1 MSRKTVLATTL
12 LAITLALSV
21 ALVASVQAQTTTPV
35 YLQLKYRNG
44 TTLIPLVGQDVT
56 IYFNK
61 TAYSA
66 TTNKTGWVAISVPRE
81 WIGKD
86 VNMTVWWKAP
96 WAVSYLVNFTN
107 YKSLSG
113 VLNGTAVNCSIYNV
127 NLWTVDQQTT
137 PAVLKYAIVKVLDL
151 NKSKLMYEINVGAT
165 GLTGNLMI
173 PAPLNEKNPNPN
185 NPANYYFR
193 LLVYWSPAP
202 SAANV
207 KVFNGTFKYGGTY
220 PGDTRVLSQKTGSAG
235 KVQLNCSVYYVSATN
250 IITQNGYRLSST
262 GDVFVYACIYS
273 NGTLMSEQARVS
285 NGGAGWFRVATV
297 AYDGDWSGNGR
308 LSSYEFRVYWRWER
322 PSIEYLVLSNTS
334 AFSTISANNQYSQ
347 TQKTDV
353 VGMYIV
359 LLDKSSQPLS
369 LTDVS
374 LLFPLYNY
382 EFKTSSGSDGK
393 VDFWSITANATDRY
407 YIQLP
412 MKHGT
417 TVLTYRIKATLEGIP
432 VLDKTFD
439 LTDYATWT
447 DKKTKTFTCNVYW
460 ASFNL
465 VDARNKPLKGLAKLT
480 IAYPDYGVSL
490 SFVVMDGVAGK
501 RLPGGTGLTA
511 AIDYKGVS
519 GLKPIA
525 PASFNI
531 TEGSTAVTLKFPVYN
546 LKVLVYDWYGKVKL
560 KGLNA
565 TMTLAGQTVVGA
577 YNATEASY
585 LFEQLPAGGTYTVN
599 VYTNKTSPTVGPTV
613 GFDAPGAQGKLM
625 GSATVTM
632 PSSDYVAT
640 IRAPLY
646 NPTFVVKAADGS
658 DVPQDLLNYTYI
670 VVQANTTTTPTTFV
684 NRSVQIT
691 YASNQTRGVCFVG
704 GWKYPVAVYIGGV
717 VVYNGTATL
726 PDPAVTGTVTL
737 RTSLYKS
744 MINATTY
751 SGVYPVP
758 GLAVKYGWVGVNV
771 TKFSGQDL
779 LTTDWGTYL
788 NNFKGVTTSE
798 PEIIAYNKTVA
809 TTGTDGIAYLWV
821 PVWSTKYLNFTTIV
835 FGVYTVPGTTLG
847 VPSTA
852 PAKLVI
858 HNDTIRVGISGKLAN
873 VTALA
878 YDIGKVKT
886 YAYDFKVKVLN
897 YLDAPLA
904 GYSVLVNETS
914 VGLTGATGEL
924 AVASK
929 APRFY
934 FGNYSYSITTCL
946 KVQEGVEVANPQTV
960 SGALTSNSWKHGD
973 VVTLKFPGALILK
986 ALDWKGDPLKGAV
999 VKLYWANGTYAGTL
1013 TAVKKT
1019 DDSGVATIY
1028 MSNTVSYYTVEVWWK
1043 GSIVNQLY
1051 RLEQQLRFPEGVS
1064 VYSYTERMKVY
1075 SPKITFVSDLGT
1087 VLPAG
1092 IRVEVTWPDGVI
1104 RPDATDNA
1112 GSIMLVQAPI
1122 GKYTVTASWRGVT
1135 IYSSDLWISSDE
1147 PITLKTSVY
1156 EVALKFLTKRGTP
1169 LAGAQVQV
1177 QLPNAVVETVTL
1189 DSEGKTPR
1197 LLVPVDAVNNKLTI
1211 KSVVWQGSS
1220 ITLDRST
1227 ELVKAS
1233 GEMAFYATNVYE
1245 LKVSVVG
1252 SAGQLLDGAA
1262 VAVLKDGYVVA
1273 SATARGGVATFELL
1287 PGDYTIE
1294 AAFLGKRGTAKV
1306 SMTTDYSVSIPL
1318 DVFMVI
1324 GNQAFSA
1331 SEIVLWIV
1339 LAIVIVIVLAAIIM
1353 VLARIRR
1360 KAPAPPTPPS
1370 TEAPA
1375 KTQ

>member
-1 MSRKTVLATTL
+1 MSRKAVLATTL

-21 ALVASVQAQTTTPV
+21 VLVASVQAQTTTTPV

-61 TAYSA
+61 TAYFA
-66 TTNKTGWVAISVPRE
+66 TTDKTGWVAISVPSD
-81 WIGKD
+81 WKD
-86 VNMTVWWKAP
+86 KNVNMTVWWKAP
-96 WAVSYLVNFTN
+96 WAVSYLVNFTS
-107 YKSLSG
+107 YKPLSDG
-113 VLNGTAVNCSIYNV
+113 LNRTVVNCSIYNV
-127 NLWTVDQQTT
+127 NLWTVDQASKTLRY
-137 PAVLKYAIVKVLDL
+137 AVVKVLDL

-173 PAPLNEKNPNPN
+173 PAPLNEKNPDPN

-207 KVFNGTFKYGGTY
+207 KVFNGTFKYGGDY
-220 PGDTRVLSQKTGSAG
+220 PGDTSVLSQKTGSAG
-235 KVQLNCSVYYVSATN
+235 MVQLNCSVYSVSATN
-250 IITQNGYRLSST
+250 IVTQNGYKLSST

-285 NGGAGWFRVATV
+285 SGGTLFRVATV
-297 AYDGDWSGNGR
+297 AYDGDWNGNGR
-308 LSSYEFRVYWRWER
+308 LSSYEFMVYWRWER
-322 PSIEYLVLSNTS
+322 PSVEYLVLRNQSNKIGPIINS
-334 AFSTISANNQYSQ
+334 NKLISE

-359 LLDKSSQPLS
+359 LVDKSNKPLP

-393 VDFWSITANATDRY
+393 VDFYSITANTADRY

-412 MKHGT
+412 MKYGD
-417 TVLTYRIKATLEGIP
+417 TVLTYSIRATLKGIP

-439 LTDYATWT
+439 LTDYASWT
-447 DKKTKTFTCNVYW
+447 PTKTFTCNVYW
-460 ASFNL
+460 VSFNL

-490 SFVVMDGVAGK
+490 SFVVMDGVADE

-519 GLKPIA
+519 GLRPIA

-546 LKVLVYDWYGKVKL
+546 LKVFVYDWYGSVKL

-565 TMTLAGQTVVGA
+565 TMTLAEQTVIGA

-599 VYTNKTSPTVGPTV
+599 VYTSKTSPYTV
-613 GFDAPGAQGKLM
+613 GFEASGAQGKLM

-632 PSSDYVAT
+632 PNSDYVAT

-658 DVPQDLLNYTYI
+658 DVPSALLNYTYI

-717 VVYNGTATL
+717 VVYNGTVTL
-726 PDPAVTGTVTL
+726 PDPAVTETVTL
-737 RTSLYKS
+737 KTSLYKS

-751 SGVYPVP
+751 SGVYSVP

-771 TKFSGQDL
+771 TKFSGQGL
-779 LTTDWGTYL
+779 LTTNWGTYL
-788 NNFKGVTTSE
+788 SNFKGVTTSGQV
-798 PEIIAYNKTVA
+798 IIAYNKTVV

-835 FGVYTVPGTTLG
+835 YGVYTVPGTTPG
-847 VPSTA
+847 VPPTA

-878 YDIGKVKT
+878 YNIGKVKT
-886 YAYDFKVKVLN
+886 YAYDFNVKVLN

-904 GYSVLVNETS
+904 GYSVLVNRTS
-914 VGLTGATGEL
+914 VGLTGATGML
-924 AVASK
+924 AVISK
-929 APRFY
+929 APTFY
-934 FGNYSYSITTCL
+934 FGNYSYSITAYL

-960 SGALTSNSWKHGD
+960 SKSDALTFNSWKHGD

-986 ALDWKGDPLKGAV
+986 ALDWKGDPLKGAA
-999 VKLYWANGTYAGTL
+999 VKLYWASGTYAGTL

-1028 MSNTVSYYTVEVWWK
+1028 MSDTVSYYTVEVWWK

-1051 RLEQQLRFPEGVS
+1051 RLEQQLKFPEGVS

-1075 SPKITFVSDLGT
+1075 SPKITFVSDRET

-1339 LAIVIVIVLAAIIM
+1339 LAIVIVIVLARM
-1353 VLARIRR
+1353 RR
-1360 KAPAPPTPPS
+1360 KAPAPPTPPP

>member
-1 MSRKTVLATTL
+1 
-12 LAITLALSV
+12 
-21 ALVASVQAQTTTPV
+21 
-35 YLQLKYRNG
+35 
-44 TTLIPLVGQDVT
+44 
-56 IYFNK
+56 
-61 TAYSA
+61 
-66 TTNKTGWVAISVPRE
+66 
-81 WIGKD
+81 
-86 VNMTVWWKAP
+86 
-96 WAVSYLVNFTN
+96 
-107 YKSLSG
+107 
-113 VLNGTAVNCSIYNV
+113 
-127 NLWTVDQQTT
+127 
-137 PAVLKYAIVKVLDL
+137 
-151 NKSKLMYEINVGAT
+151 
-165 GLTGNLMI
+165 
-173 PAPLNEKNPNPN
+173 
-185 NPANYYFR
+185 
-193 LLVYWSPAP
+193 
-202 SAANV
+202 
-207 KVFNGTFKYGGTY
+207 
-220 PGDTRVLSQKTGSAG
+220 
-235 KVQLNCSVYYVSATN
+235 
-250 IITQNGYRLSST
+250 
-262 GDVFVYACIYS
+262 
-273 NGTLMSEQARVS
+273 
-285 NGGAGWFRVATV
+285 
-297 AYDGDWSGNGR
+297 
-308 LSSYEFRVYWRWER
+308 
-322 PSIEYLVLSNTS
+322 
-334 AFSTISANNQYSQ
+334 
-347 TQKTDV
+347 
-353 VGMYIV
+353 
-359 LLDKSSQPLS
+359 
-369 LTDVS
+369 
-374 LLFPLYNY
+374 
-382 EFKTSSGSDGK
+382 
-393 VDFWSITANATDRY
+393 
-407 YIQLP
+407 
-412 MKHGT
+412 
-417 TVLTYRIKATLEGIP
+417 
-432 VLDKTFD
+432 
-439 LTDYATWT
+439 
-447 DKKTKTFTCNVYW
+447 
-460 ASFNL
+460 
-465 VDARNKPLKGLAKLT
+465 
-480 IAYPDYGVSL
+480 
-490 SFVVMDGVAGK
+490 
-501 RLPGGTGLTA
+501 
-511 AIDYKGVS
+511 
-519 GLKPIA
+519 
-525 PASFNI
+525 
-531 TEGSTAVTLKFPVYN
+531 
-546 LKVLVYDWYGKVKL
+546 
-560 KGLNA
+560 
-565 TMTLAGQTVVGA
+565 
-577 YNATEASY
+577 
-585 LFEQLPAGGTYTVN
+585 
-599 VYTNKTSPTVGPTV
+599 
-613 GFDAPGAQGKLM
+613 M

-632 PSSDYVAT
+632 PNSDYVVA

-658 DVPQDLLNYTYI
+658 DVPSALLNYTYI

-684 NRSVQIT
+684 NRSAQIT

-717 VVYNGTATL
+717 VVYNGTVTL
-726 PDPAVTGTVTL
+726 PDPAVTETVTL
-737 RTSLYKS
+737 KTSLYKS

-771 TKFSGQDL
+771 TNFSGQEL
-779 LTTDWGTYL
+779 LTTNWGTYL
-788 NNFKGVTTSE
+788 SNFKGVTTSGQD
-798 PEIIAYNKTVA
+798 IIAYNKTVA

-835 FGVYTVPGTTLG
+835 YGVYTVPGTTPG

-858 HNDTIRVGISGKLAN
+858 HLDTTNVGISGKLAN

-886 YAYDFKVKVLN
+886 YAYDFNVKVLN

-904 GYSVLVNETS
+904 GYSVLVNKTS
-914 VGLTGATGEL
+914 VGLTDTTGML
-924 AVASK
+924 AVISK
-929 APRFY
+929 APTFY

-960 SGALTSNSWKHGD
+960 SGALTFNSWKHGD

-1331 SEIVLWIV
+1331 SEVVLWIV
-1339 LAIVIVIVLAAIIM
+1339 LAIVIVIVLAAIII

-1360 KAPAPPTPPS
+1360 KAPAPPTPPP

>member
-1 MSRKTVLATTL
+1 M
-12 LAITLALSV
+12 
-21 ALVASVQAQTTTPV
+21 
-35 YLQLKYRNG
+35 
-44 TTLIPLVGQDVT
+44 
-56 IYFNK
+56 
-61 TAYSA
+61 
-66 TTNKTGWVAISVPRE
+66 
-81 WIGKD
+81 
-86 VNMTVWWKAP
+86 
-96 WAVSYLVNFTN
+96 
-107 YKSLSG
+107 
-113 VLNGTAVNCSIYNV
+113 
-127 NLWTVDQQTT
+127 
-137 PAVLKYAIVKVLDL
+137 
-151 NKSKLMYEINVGAT
+151 
-165 GLTGNLMI
+165 
-173 PAPLNEKNPNPN
+173 
-185 NPANYYFR
+185 
-193 LLVYWSPAP
+193 
-202 SAANV
+202 
-207 KVFNGTFKYGGTY
+207 
-220 PGDTRVLSQKTGSAG
+220 
-235 KVQLNCSVYYVSATN
+235 
-250 IITQNGYRLSST
+250 
-262 GDVFVYACIYS
+262 
-273 NGTLMSEQARVS
+273 
-285 NGGAGWFRVATV
+285 
-297 AYDGDWSGNGR
+297 
-308 LSSYEFRVYWRWER
+308 
-322 PSIEYLVLSNTS
+322 
-334 AFSTISANNQYSQ
+334 
-347 TQKTDV
+347 
-353 VGMYIV
+353 
-359 LLDKSSQPLS
+359 
-369 LTDVS
+369 
-374 LLFPLYNY
+374 
-382 EFKTSSGSDGK
+382 
-393 VDFWSITANATDRY
+393 
-407 YIQLP
+407 
-412 MKHGT
+412 
-417 TVLTYRIKATLEGIP
+417 
-432 VLDKTFD
+432 
-439 LTDYATWT
+439 
-447 DKKTKTFTCNVYW
+447 
-460 ASFNL
+460 
-465 VDARNKPLKGLAKLT
+465 

-511 AIDYKGVS
+511 VIDYKGAS

-546 LKVLVYDWYGKVKL
+546 LKVFVYDWYGSVKL

-565 TMTLAGQTVVGA
+565 TMTLAGQTVT

-585 LFEQLPAGGTYTVN
+585 LFEQLPAGGTYTVS
-599 VYTNKTSPTVGPTV
+599 VYTNKTSPYTV
-613 GFDAPGAQGKLM
+613 GFEAPGAQGKLM

-632 PSSDYVAT
+632 PNSDYVAT

-658 DVPQDLLNYTYI
+658 DVPSALLNYTYI
-670 VVQANTTTTPTTFV
+670 VVQANTTTPSTTFV

-717 VVYNGTATL
+717 VVYNGTVTL
-726 PDPAVTGTVTL
+726 PDPAVTETVTL
-737 RTSLYKS
+737 KTSLYKS

-751 SGVYPVP
+751 SGVYSVP

-771 TKFSGQDL
+771 TNFSGQDL
-779 LTTDWGTYL
+779 LTTNWGTYL
-788 NNFKGVTTSE
+788 SNFKGVTTSGQV
-798 PEIIAYNKTVA
+798 IIAYNKTVV

-821 PVWSTKYLNFTTIV
+821 PVWSAKYLNFTTIV
-835 FGVYTVPGTTLG
+835 YGVYTVPGTTLG

-886 YAYDFKVKVLN
+886 YAYDFNVKVLN

-904 GYSVLVNETS
+904 GYSVLVNKTS
-914 VGLTGATGEL
+914 VGLTDTNGML
-924 AVASK
+924 AVISK
-929 APRFY
+929 APTFY

-960 SGALTSNSWKHGD
+960 SGALTFNSWMHGD

-999 VKLYWANGTYAGTL
+999 VKLYWASGTYAGTL

-1177 QLPNAVVETVTL
+1177 QLPNAVIETVTL

-1324 GNQAFSA
+1324 GNQALSA
-1331 SEIVLWIV
+1331 SEVALWIV
-1339 LAIVIVIVLAAIIM
+1339 LAIVIVIVLAAIII

-1360 KAPAPPTPPS
+1360 KAPAPPT
-1370 TEAPA
+1370 EATA